1 MTFTFTYP
9 VLNASLVMMLFFV
22 STFTFAQEPLTDKS
36 VKIENIENQKNHIEP
51 SITRTES
58 DNKLQNE
65 VQGNNQ
71 DWLDKFLTKL
81 LADPILYFLTFLLFL
96 ATYALYRATHQLVT
110 DAEKNAQIQL
120 RAYVSMMHS
129 EKISLSED
137 GSLTVSVIA
146 KNHGN
151 TPAFNLMCSLKIDL
165 HKWPLEIKLDSP
177 TFPEHASKST
187 LSPGESIHSFVEPRD
202 KLNQKQIE
210 AINREN
216 GAIVVWGEVRYTD
229 VFGKP
234 RKTSLCLYSTGN
246 DFNQGEFAYH
256 SHGND
261 SN

>member
-22 STFTFAQEPLTDKS
+22 PTFTFAQEPLTDKS
-36 VKIENIENQKNHIEP
+36 IKIENIENQKNHIEP

-65 VQGNNQ
+65 VQGNNR
-71 DWLDKFLTKL
+71 DWLNKF
-81 LADPILYFLTFLLFL
+81 LADPIHLLTFLLFL
-96 ATYALYRATHQLVT
+96 ATCALYWATRQLVIGA
-110 DAEKNAQIQL
+110 DKNAQMQL

-151 TPAFNLMCSLKIDL
+151 TPAFNLMCSLNIDL

-187 LSPGESIHSFVEPRD
+187 LSPGESIHSFVEPKD